1 MSYHTGQIVAA
12 AKQLAAGGEPFEL
25 YPQHRG
31 E

>member
-1 MSYHTGQIVAA
+1 MSYHTGQILAVV
-12 AKQLAAGGEPFEL
+12 KQLTAGEEPFEL